1 MESPSQVQ
9 TILWSIIDEFQDYV
23 LVNDKTETDLDLAI
37 TVKNIMLRFKLDADE
52 EINSLEYTIEEER
65 RSYLFEPRWED

>member
-1 MESPSQVQ
+1 MGDPSQVQ

-37 TVKNIMLRFKLDADE
+37 TVKNLMHRFKLDADE
-52 EINSLEYTIEEER
+52 EINSLEYRLEEEQ
-65 RSYLFEPRWED
+65 SSHSLY